1 MLTTLRKPKP
11 TSTKEPH
18 DTYRHDTTTT
28 NHDLTNPANYSADIC
43 IRRMYGDGS
52 GRDIG
57 AGGKDVLSSA
67 KIGRTSWRYY
77 QASVAVGA
85 CEYYLGAGEQ
95 PGVWVGRGLAELG
108 LEPDA
113 EVSEQ
118 QLEAVFARGLHPVSG
133 EALGRAWRADAVTGY
148 DLTFSAPKSV
158 SVLWAVGGATAQ
170 THVAHAHRA
179 AVLAALAYL
188 DAHAAMSR
196 RGTDGAE
203 QIRSGG
209 FAAAL
214 FDHRTSRAG
223 DPQLHTH
230 ALVPNKLLCADGIWR
245 TIDGHELFHH
255 KKAAGV
261 LYQAA
266 LRAELHSRLG
276 VVFGTP
282 SAHGQAEILGVPTEV
297 MAAWSKRTAQIAA
310 EAAPVIAEYEA
321 TLGRALTRNERAAVT
336 KTAVLKTR
344 DAKEPASSVSA
355 LHDRWRTE
363 AAALGWGAEAL
374 HTAVIAAT
382 RTLAVGVTPVTQP
395 FAVGVTAVTEPF
407 AVDVTPSHSELAV
420 LAAGRRRGVF
430 SRVDVAI
437 EIAAALPV
445 VAETAEQV
453 RARVEDLT
461 DHGLRHPQ
469 AVRLGAPQVGV
480 TPRASDA
487 RFTSREVLQVEAA
500 VLRVAAVGQGKHVAQ
515 VPAVDPEMMAGL
527 GPDQQAAVTK
537 LTTGGDFVVVLTAP
551 AGAGKTTT
559 LGAASR
565 VWHNAGY
572 EVVGLAP
579 SARAA
584 AELAKATG
592 GTAETLAKW
601 LYQQARLSQLPA
613 HEQSAWA
620 PTARTVLV
628 VDEASMAST
637 FDLHTLT
644 RIARHA
650 RAKIVLVGDPAQIG
664 AINAPGG
671 LITALAAR
679 GHGIE
684 LTDVHRFRHEW
695 EAAASLRLR
704 DGDRSVIDVY
714 AAAGRLHSVPDPDQ
728 AATAV
733 FAHWQ
738 RARSDGAEVMMLART
753 RDDVDQLNAL
763 AKIAAQA
770 AGDSHGPQVLV
781 GDKSFQAGDVIRTK
795 RNNRSITLGETHV
808 RNGDRYTILA
818 TTEAGGLLVDDLTE
832 RGSTMLPPA
841 YVAQHVEHGWATTI
855 DGAQGTTTDVAIL
868 LVRPG
873 IDREH
878 LYVGLTRGREENHAY
893 LAPASD
899 DDHAHPTTGD
909 TDARHMLQAALAS
922 SGRNDA
928 AHTLLDRAN
937 AAIRPALPVPSAPTI
952 QTAESEEA
960 ARRRRMAT
968 QDAYDRQRKV
978 ATRGRGIGL

>member
-1 MLTTLRKPKP
+1 
-11 TSTKEPH
+11 
-18 DTYRHDTTTT
+18 
-28 NHDLTNPANYSADIC
+28 
-43 IRRMYGDGS
+43 MYGDGVGS
-52 GRDIG
+52 RLS
-57 AGGKDVLSSA
+57 ARGKDVLSSA

-77 QASVAVGA
+77 QNSVAVGA

-95 PGVWVGRGLAELG
+95 PGVWVGRGLPELG
-108 LEPDA
+108 LEAD
-113 EVSEQ
+113 EQVSEQ
-118 QLEAVFARGLHPVSG
+118 QLEAVFARGLHPVTG
-133 EALGRAWRADAVTGY
+133 KALGRAGRADAVTGF

-158 SVLWAVGGATAQ
+158 SVLWALGGATAQ

-188 DAHAAMSR
+188 DAHAALSR
-196 RGTDGAE
+196 RGTDGVE
-203 QIRSGG
+203 QIRTAG

-214 FDHRTSRAG
+214 FEHRTSRAG

-230 ALVPNKLLCADGIWR
+230 ALVPNKLLCADGVWR
-245 TIDGHELFHH
+245 TVDGHELFHH

-276 VVFGTP
+276 VVFAAP
-282 SAHGQAEILGVPTEV
+282 NAHGQAEILGVPQEV

-310 EAAPVIAEYEA
+310 ETAPVIADYEA

-344 DAKEPASSVSA
+344 QGKEPAATVSA
-355 LHDRWRTE
+355 LLDSWQTE

-374 HTAVIAAT
+374 HTAVIAAA
-382 RTLAVGVTPVTQP
+382 RPFAQPLAVGVTPVT
-395 FAVGVTAVTEPF
+395 EPF
-407 AVDVTPSHSELAV
+407 AVAVTPAVPPSQSEVAV

-430 SRVDVAI
+430 SRADLTI

-453 RARVEDLT
+453 RVRVEHLT
-461 DHGLRHPQ
+461 DGSVGHWT
-469 AVRLGAPQVGV
+469 AMRLGAPQVGV

-487 RFTSREVLQVEAA
+487 RFTSREVLQTEAA
-500 VLRVAAVGQGKHVAQ
+500 VLHVAAAGQGKHVGQ
-515 VPAVDPEMMAGL
+515 VPAVDPELIAGL
-527 GPDQQAAVTK
+527 GPDQRAAVTK
-537 LTTGGDFVVVLTAP
+537 LTTGGDFLIVLTAP

-559 LGAASR
+559 LGAAARIWQKS
-565 VWHNAGY
+565 GFT
-572 EVVGLAP
+572 VVGLAP

-584 AELAKATG
+584 AELANATG
-592 GTAETLAKW
+592 GTTDTLAKW
-601 LYQQARLSQLPA
+601 LHQQYQLADLPD
-613 HEQSAWA
+613 HERSAWT

-664 AINAPGG
+664 TINAPGG

-684 LTDVHRFRHEW
+684 LSDVHRFHHQW

-704 DGDRSVIDVY
+704 DGDRTVIDVY
-714 AAAGRLHSVPDPDQ
+714 NDAGRLHTVHDPDQ
-728 AATAV
+728 AAAAV

-738 RARSDGAEVMMLART
+738 QARADGAEVMMLTRT

-763 AKIAAQA
+763 AKTAAQT
-770 AGDSHGPQVLV
+770 AGDSHGPQVVV
-781 GDKSFQAGDVIRTK
+781 GDKSFQAGDVIRTR
-795 RNNRSITLGETHV
+795 RNNRQLLLGETHV

-818 TTEAGGLLVDDLTE
+818 TTQDGGLLVDDLTG
-832 RGSTMLPPA
+832 RGSTMLPA
-841 YVAQHVEHGWATTI
+841 NYVAEHVEHGWASTI
-855 DGAQGTTTDVAIL
+855 DGAQGATTEVAIL

-893 LAPASD
+893 VAPQVD
-899 DDHAHPTTGD
+899 DDHAHPPASDTG
-909 TDARHMLQAALAS
+909 ARALLQAALAR
-922 SGRNDA
+922 SGRNEA
-928 AHTLLDRAN
+928 AHTLLERTGTATRA
-937 AAIRPALPVPSAPTI
+937 APAPPQIRPGAWAPPDRIHRPVSA
-952 QTAESEEA
+952 ERE
-960 ARRRRMAT
+960 
-968 QDAYDRQRKV
+968 
-978 ATRGRGIGL
+978 RGIGI

>member
-1 MLTTLRKPKP
+1 
-11 TSTKEPH
+11 
-18 DTYRHDTTTT
+18 
-28 NHDLTNPANYSADIC
+28 
-43 IRRMYGDGS
+43 
-52 GRDIG
+52 
-57 AGGKDVLSSA
+57 VLSSA

-77 QASVAVGA
+77 QATVAVGA

-95 PGVWVGRGLAELG
+95 PGVWVGRGLPELG
-108 LEPDA
+108 LEPG
-113 EVSEQ
+113 EQVNEQ
-118 QLEAVFARGLHPVSG
+118 QLEAVFARGLHPGTG
-133 EALGRAWRADAVTGY
+133 EALGRSWRADAVTGF

-158 SVLWAVGGATAQ
+158 SVLWALGGATAQ
-170 THVAHAHRA
+170 THVAQAHRA

-188 DAHAAMSR
+188 DAHAALSR
-196 RGTDGAE
+196 RGTDGVE
-203 QIRSGG
+203 QVRTAG

-230 ALVPNKLLCADGIWR
+230 ALVPNKLRCADGIWR

-276 VVFGTP
+276 VQFGAP
-282 SAHGQAEILGVPTEV
+282 SAHGQAEILGVPKELMT
-297 MAAWSKRTAQIAA
+297 AWSKRAAQIAA
-310 EAAPVIAEYEA
+310 EAAPVIADYET
-321 TLGRALTRNERAAVT
+321 TLGRSLTRNERAAVT

-344 DAKEPASSVSA
+344 DAKEPAGSVSV
-355 LHDRWRTE
+355 LHNRWQAE

-374 HTAVIAAT
+374 HAAVITAA
-382 RTLAVGVTPVTQP
+382 RPFAKLFAVDVIPVTQP
-395 FAVGVTAVTEPF
+395 FAVESTAVTEPF
-407 AVDVTPSHSELAV
+407 AVAVTPTVTASHSELAV

-430 SRVDVAI
+430 SRADLTI
-437 EIAAALPV
+437 EIAAGLPV
-445 VAETAEQV
+445 IAETAEQTRV
-453 RARVEDLT
+453 RVEHLT
-461 DHGLRHPQ
+461 DGSVGHWT
-469 AVRLGAPQVGV
+469 AMRLGAPQVGV

-500 VLRVAAVGQGKHVAQ
+500 VLRVAAAGQGKRVGQ
-515 VPAVDPEMMAGL
+515 VPAGALDPELLAGL
-527 GPDQQAAVTK
+527 GSDQRAAVTK

-559 LGAASR
+559 LGAAAR
-565 VWHNAGY
+565 IWENAGFR
-572 EVVGLAP
+572 VVGLAP

-584 AELAKATG
+584 AELGHATG
-592 GTAETLAKW
+592 GTTDTLAKW

-613 HEQSAWA
+613 HEQSAWR

-644 RIARHA
+644 RIARNA

-664 AINAPGG
+664 TINTAGG
-671 LITALAAR
+671 LLPALAAR

-714 AAAGRLHSVPDPDQ
+714 ADAGRLHTVPDPDI

-733 FAHWQ
+733 FEHWQ
-738 RARSDGAEVMMLART
+738 NARTDGAEVMMLART

-763 AKIAAQA
+763 VKIAAQT
-770 AGDSHGPQVLV
+770 AGESHGPKVVV
-781 GDKSFQAGDVIRTK
+781 GEKSFQAGDVIRTK
-795 RNNRSITLGETHV
+795 RNNRSITLGDTHV

-818 TTEAGGLLVDDLTE
+818 TTQDGGLLVDDSTG
-832 RGSTMLPPA
+832 RGSTMLPAA
-841 YVAQHVEHGWATTI
+841 YVAEHVEHGWASTI
-855 DGAQGTTTDVAIL
+855 DAAQGATTDIAIL

-893 LAPASD
+893 VAPQVD
-899 DDHAHPTTGD
+899 DDHALPPVGD
-909 TDARHMLQAALAS
+909 TGARSLLHAALAR
-922 SGRNDA
+922 SGRNEA
-928 AHTLLDRAN
+928 AHTLLDRTGTGTRAVPD
-937 AAIRPALPVPSAPTI
+937 APQIRPGARAPMTRSHRPVSA
-952 QTAESEEA
+952 ERE
-960 ARRRRMAT
+960 
-968 QDAYDRQRKV
+968 
-978 ATRGRGIGL
+978 RGIGFGI

>member
-1 MLTTLRKPKP
+1 MHSPNVWWAARVAI
-11 TSTKEPH
+11 SV
-18 DTYRHDTTTT
+18 R
-28 NHDLTNPANYSADIC
+28 
-43 IRRMYGDGS
+43 GQ
-52 GRDIG
+52 IG
-57 AGGKDVLSSA
+57 VLSSA

-77 QASVAVGA
+77 QNSVAVGA

-95 PGVWVGRGLAELG
+95 PGVWVGRGLPELG
-108 LEPDA
+108 LEDGC

-118 QLEAVFARGLHPVSG
+118 QLEAVFARGLHPVTG
-133 EALGRAWRADAVTGY
+133 EALGRSWRADAVTGF

-158 SVLWAVGGATAQ
+158 SVLWAIGGSTAQ
-170 THVAHAHRA
+170 TQVAQAHRA
-179 AVLAALAYL
+179 AVLAALTYL
-188 DAHAAMSR
+188 DAHAALSR
-196 RGTDGAE
+196 RGTDGVE
-203 QIRSGG
+203 QIRTGG

-276 VVFGTP
+276 VVFAP
-282 SAHGQAEILGVPTEV
+282 STAHGQAEILGVPKEV
-297 MAAWSKRTAQIAA
+297 MTAWSKRTAQIAA
-310 EAAPVIAEYEA
+310 EAAPVIANYEA

-344 DAKEPASSVSA
+344 QDKEPAGGAST

-363 AAALGWGAEAL
+363 AAALGWGAETL
-374 HTAVIAAT
+374 HTAVTAMTKTFAID
-382 RTLAVGVTPVTQP
+382 GTP
-395 FAVGVTAVTEPF
+395 VTEPF
-407 AVDVTPSHSELAV
+407 TVAVTPAVTPAQSELAV

-430 SRVDVAI
+430 SRADLTI

-445 VAETAEQV
+445 IAETAEQTRV
-453 RARVEDLT
+453 RVEHLT
-461 DHGLRHPQ
+461 DGSVGHWTTM
-469 AVRLGAPQVGV
+469 RLGAPPVGV
-480 TPRASDA
+480 TPRASDH
-487 RFTSREVLQVEAA
+487 RYTSREVLQTEAA
-500 VLRVAAVGQGKHVAQ
+500 VLRVAAAGQGKHVGQ
-515 VPAVDPEMMAGL
+515 VPAAMVDPELIAGL
-527 GPDQQAAVTK
+527 SVDQQAAVTK
-537 LTTGGDFVVVLTAP
+537 LTTGGDFLIVLTAP

-559 LGAASR
+559 LGAANK

-572 EVVGLAP
+572 RVVGLAP

-592 GTAETLAKW
+592 SGAETLAKW
-601 LYQQARLSQLPA
+601 LHQQARLSQLPA
-613 HEQSAWA
+613 HEQAAWT

-664 AINAPGG
+664 TINAPGG
-671 LITALAAR
+671 LIAALATR

-684 LTDVHRFRHEW
+684 LSDVHRFHQQW

-704 DGDRSVIDVY
+704 DGDPSVIDVY
-714 AAAGRLHSVPDPDQ
+714 ADAGRLHTVLDPDT
-728 AATAV
+728 AAAAV

-738 RARSDGAEVMMLART
+738 NARKGGAEVMMLART

-763 AKIAAQA
+763 AKTAAQE
-770 AGDSHGPQVLV
+770 AGQSHGPQLVV
-781 GDKSFQAGDVIRTK
+781 GDKSFQAGDVVRTR
-795 RNNRSITLGETHV
+795 RNNRSITLGDTHV

-818 TTEAGGLLVDDLTE
+818 TTQDGALLVEDLAG
-832 RGSTMLPPA
+832 RGSTMLPPG
-841 YVAQHVEHGWATTI
+841 YVAEHVEHGWATTI
-855 DGAQGTTTDVAIL
+855 DAAQGATTDIAIL
-868 LVRPG
+868 LARPG

-893 LAPASD
+893 VAPPVD
-899 DDHAHPTTGD
+899 DDHAHPTTSATG
-909 TDARHMLQAALAS
+909 ARQLLHAALAR

-928 AHTLLDRAN
+928 AHTHLDRAYN
-937 AAIRPALPVPSAPTI
+937 ANRPPLPTAAAI
-952 QTAESEEA
+952 QTAAEEA
-960 ARRRRMAT
+960 AARSRRHAT
-968 QDAYDRQRKV
+968 QQILDQHKRAEHG
-978 ATRGRGIGL
+978 TRRGIGL

>member
-1 MLTTLRKPKP
+1 
-11 TSTKEPH
+11 
-18 DTYRHDTTTT
+18 
-28 NHDLTNPANYSADIC
+28 
-43 IRRMYGDGS
+43 
-52 GRDIG
+52 
-57 AGGKDVLSSA
+57 VLSSA

-77 QASVAVGA
+77 QATVAVGA

-108 LEPDA
+108 LEPGG

-118 QLEAVFARGLHPVSG
+118 QLEAVFARGLHPVTG

-158 SVLWAVGGATAQ
+158 SVLWAIGGATAQ
-170 THVAHAHRA
+170 AEVAQAHRA
-179 AVLAALAYL
+179 AVNAALYYL
-188 DAHAAMSR
+188 DSHAALSR
-196 RGTDGAE
+196 RGTDGVE
-203 QIRSGG
+203 QIRTAG

-230 ALVPNKLLCADGIWR
+230 ALVPNKLLCADGVWR

-266 LRAELHSRLG
+266 LRAELHTRLG
-276 VVFGTP
+276 VVFAAP
-282 SAHGQAEILGVPTEV
+282 NAHGQAEILGVPQEV
-297 MAAWSKRTAQIAA
+297 MTAWSKRTAQIAT
-310 EAAPVIAEYEA
+310 EAAPVIADYEA
-321 TLGRALTRNERAAVT
+321 TLGRSLTRNERAAVT

-344 DAKEPASSVSA
+344 DAKEPASSVSV
-355 LHDRWRTE
+355 LHERWQTE
-363 AAALGWGAEAL
+363 AAAMGWGAETL
-374 HTAVIAAT
+374 HAAVTAVTKTFA
-382 RTLAVGVTPVTQP
+382 LGVTPVTQP
-395 FAVGVTAVTEPF
+395 FAVDGTPVTEPF
-407 AVDVTPSHSELAV
+407 AVAVTPAVTPSQSELAV

-430 SRVDVAI
+430 SRADLTI
-437 EIAAALPV
+437 EVAAALPV

-453 RARVEDLT
+453 RVRVEHLT
-461 DHGLRHPQ
+461 YDSVGHWTAL
-469 AVRLGAPQVGV
+469 RLGAPPVGV
-480 TPRASDA
+480 TPRASD
-487 RFTSREVLQVEAA
+487 RRYTSREVLQAEAA
-500 VLRVAAVGQGKHVAQ
+500 VLHVAAAGQGKHVAQ
-515 VPAVDPEMMAGL
+515 VPAVDLELMAGL
-527 GPDQQAAVTK
+527 GPDQRAAVAK
-537 LTTGGDFVVVLTAP
+537 LTTGGDFLVVLTAP

-559 LGAASR
+559 LGAAAR
-565 VWHNAGY
+565 IWENAGY

-592 GTAETLAKW
+592 GAADTIAKW
-601 LYQQARLSQLPA
+601 LHQQARLPKLPQA
-613 HEQSAWA
+613 EQAAWT
-620 PTARTVLV
+620 PNARTVLV

-637 FDLHTLT
+637 FDLHALT

-650 RAKIVLVGDPAQIG
+650 RAKVVLVGDPAQIG

-671 LITALAAR
+671 LIAALAAR

-714 AAAGRLHSVPDPDQ
+714 NDAGRLHTVPDPDQ
-728 AATAV
+728 AAVAV

-738 RARSDGAEVMMLART
+738 AARSDGADVMMLART
-753 RDDVDQLNAL
+753 RDDVDQLNAH

-770 AGDSHGPQVLV
+770 AGQSHGPQVIV
-781 GDKSFQAGDVIRTK
+781 GEKSFQAGDVIRTR
-795 RNNRSITLGETHV
+795 RNNRSITVGETHV

-818 TTEAGGLLVDDLTE
+818 TTRNGELLVDE
-832 RGSTMLPPA
+832 VGGRGATMLPA
-841 YVAQHVEHGWATTI
+841 GYVAEHVEHGWATTI
-855 DGAQGTTTDVAIL
+855 DAAQGATTDIAIL
-868 LVRPG
+868 LARPG

-893 LAPASD
+893 LAPAVD
-899 DDHAHPTTGD
+899 DDHTQPPPSESS
-909 TDARHMLQAALAS
+909 ARQMLHAALAR
-922 SGRNDA
+922 SGSNDA

-937 AAIRPALPVPSAPTI
+937 AAIRPALPTPSAAI
-952 QTAESEEA
+952 QTAGGEEA
-960 ARRRRMAT
+960 AARSRRLAT
-968 QDAYDRQRKV
+968 QQIIDQHRRAERG
-978 ATRGRGIGL
+978 TGRGIGL

>member
-1 MLTTLRKPKP
+1 M
-11 TSTKEPH
+11 
-18 DTYRHDTTTT
+18 
-28 NHDLTNPANYSADIC
+28 
-43 IRRMYGDGS
+43 
-52 GRDIG
+52 
-57 AGGKDVLSSA
+57 LSSA

-108 LEPDA
+108 LEAD
-113 EVSEQ
+113 EQVSEQ

-158 SVLWAVGGATAQ
+158 SVLWALGGATAQ
-170 THVAHAHRA
+170 AEVAQAHRA

-188 DAHAAMSR
+188 DSHAALSR
-196 RGTDGAE
+196 RGTDGTE
-203 QIRSGG
+203 QIRTAG

-230 ALVPNKLLCADGIWR
+230 ALVPNKLRCADGVWR

-276 VVFGTP
+276 VQFGP
-282 SAHGQAEILGVPTEV
+282 ASAHGQAEILGVPKEV
-297 MAAWSKRTAQIAA
+297 MAAWSKRTAQISA
-310 EAAPVIAEYEA
+310 EAAPVIADYEA
-321 TLGRALTRNERAAVT
+321 TLGRSLTRNERAAVT

-344 DAKEPASSVSA
+344 QGKEPASSVSV
-355 LHDRWRTE
+355 LHDRWQTE

-374 HTAVIAAT
+374 HTAVVAAT
-382 RTLAVGVTPVTQP
+382 KTFALDRAAVTEPFAVDGVAPTQP
-395 FAVGVTAVTEPF
+395 FAVGVTPMTEPF
-407 AVDVTPSHSELAV
+407 AVAVTPSHSELAV

-430 SRVDVAI
+430 SRADLTI

-453 RARVEDLT
+453 RVQVEHLT
-461 DHGLRHPQ
+461 YDSVGHWTTM
-469 AVRLGAPQVGV
+469 RLGAPTVGV

-487 RFTSREVLQVEAA
+487 RYTSREVLQVEAA
-500 VLRVAAVGQGKHVAQ
+500 VLHVAEAGQGKHVAQ
-515 VPAVDPEMMAGL
+515 VPATALAPELLAGL

-559 LGAASR
+559 LGAAAR
-565 VWHNAGY
+565 VWENAGFR
-572 EVVGLAP
+572 VVGLAP

-584 AELAKATG
+584 AELGHATG
-592 GTAETLAKW
+592 GTTDTLAKW
-601 LYQQARLSQLPA
+601 LHQQARLSGLPPA
-613 HEQSAWA
+613 EQAAWT

-664 AINAPGG
+664 TINTAGG
-671 LITALAAR
+671 LLPALAAR

-684 LTDVHRFRHEW
+684 LTDVHRFHHEW

-704 DGDRSVIDVY
+704 DGDAAVIGVY
-714 AAAGRLHSVPDPDQ
+714 ADAGRLHTVPDPNQ

-738 RARSDGAEVMMLART
+738 RASAGGGEVMMLART

-770 AGDSHGPQVLV
+770 AGDSHGPQVRV
-781 GDKSFQAGDVIRTK
+781 GEKRFQAGDVIRTR
-795 RNNRSITLGETHV
+795 RNDRQLPLGETHV

-818 TTEAGGLLVDDLTE
+818 TTGDGGLLVDDHAG
-832 RGSTMLPPA
+832 RGATMLPPG
-841 YVAQHVEHGWATTI
+841 YVAQHVDHGWATTI
-855 DGAQGTTTDVAIL
+855 DAAQGATTDVAIL

-878 LYVGLTRGREENHAY
+878 LYVGLTRGREENHVYVAQ
-893 LAPASD
+893 SVD
-899 DDHAHPTTGD
+899 EDHEHPPTGD
-909 TDARHMLQAALAS
+909 NGTRQLLEAALAH
-922 SGRNDA
+922 SGSNDA

-937 AAIRPALPVPSAPTI
+937 AANRPALAMPSTPAI
-952 QTAESEEA
+952 QAAESEEA
-960 ARRRRMAT
+960 AARSRRLAT
-968 QDAYDRQRKV
+968 QQIIDQHRRAERG
-978 ATRGRGIGL
+978 AGRGVGR

>member
-1 MLTTLRKPKP
+1 MVAP
-11 TSTKEPH
+11 
-18 DTYRHDTTTT
+18 
-28 NHDLTNPANYSADIC
+28 
-43 IRRMYGDGS
+43 S

-57 AGGKDVLSSA
+57 AGETNVLSSA
-67 KIGRTSWRYY
+67 KISRTSWRYY

-108 LEPDA
+108 LEDG
-113 EVSEQ
+113 EQVSEQ
-118 QLEAVFARGLHPVSG
+118 QLEAVFARGLHPVTG
-133 EALGRAWRADAVTGY
+133 QALGRAWRADAVTGF

-158 SVLWAVGGATAQ
+158 SVLWALGGATAQ
-170 THVAHAHRA
+170 THVAEAHRA

-188 DAHAAMSR
+188 DAHAALSR
-196 RGTDGAE
+196 RGTDGVE
-203 QIRSGG
+203 QIRTAG

-230 ALVPNKLLCADGIWR
+230 VLVPNKLLCADGVWR
-245 TIDGHELFHH
+245 TVDGHELFHH

-266 LRAELHSRLG
+266 LRAELHTRLG
-276 VVFGTP
+276 VVFAAP
-282 SAHGQAEILGVPTEV
+282 NAHGQAEILGVSQEV
-297 MAAWSKRTAQIAA
+297 MTAWSKRTAQIAA
-310 EAAPVIAEYEA
+310 EAAPVIADYEA
-321 TLGRALTRNERAAVT
+321 TLGRPLTRNERATVT

-344 DAKEPASSVSA
+344 QGKEPASSVSV
-355 LHDRWRTE
+355 LHDRWRKE

-374 HTAVIAAT
+374 HAAVVAAA
-382 RTLAVGVTPVTQP
+382 RPFAEPFAVGVTPVTQP
-395 FAVGVTAVTEPF
+395 FAVDVTPA
-407 AVDVTPSHSELAV
+407 VTPSHSELAV

-430 SRVDVAI
+430 SRADLTI

-453 RARVEDLT
+453 RVRVEHLT
-461 DHGLRHPQ
+461 YDSVGHWTTM
-469 AVRLGAPQVGV
+469 RLGAPTVGV
-480 TPRASDA
+480 TPRASD
-487 RFTSREVLQVEAA
+487 RRYTSREVLQAEAA
-500 VLRVAAVGQGKHVAQ
+500 VLRVAAAGRGKHVGQ
-515 VPAVDPEMMAGL
+515 VPAVDPELMAGL
-527 GPDQQAAVTK
+527 GPDQRASVTK

-559 LGAASR
+559 LGAAAR
-565 VWHNAGY
+565 VWQTAGFR
-572 EVVGLAP
+572 VVGLAP

-592 GTAETLAKW
+592 GTADTLAKW
-601 LYQQARLSQLPA
+601 LHQHARLSQLPA
-613 HEQSAWA
+613 HEQSAWT

-644 RIARHA
+644 RIARQA

-664 AINAPGG
+664 TINAPGG

-679 GHGIE
+679 GHGME
-684 LTDVHRFRHEW
+684 LTDVHRFHHDW
-695 EAAASLRLR
+695 EAQASLRLR
-704 DGDRSVIDVY
+704 DGDRTVIDVY
-714 AAAGRLHSVPDPDQ
+714 ADAGRLHTVPNPDQ
-728 AATAV
+728 AAAAV

-738 RARSDGAEVMMLART
+738 KASADGGEVMMLART

-781 GDKSFQAGDVIRTK
+781 GEKSFQAGDVIRTT
-795 RNNRSITLGETHV
+795 RNNRSIALGDGHV

-818 TTEAGGLLVDDLTE
+818 TTQDGGLLVDDHVG
-832 RGSTMLPPA
+832 RGATILPA
-841 YVAQHVEHGWATTI
+841 VYVAEHVEHGWASTI
-855 DGAQGTTTDVAIL
+855 DGAQGATTDIAIL

-878 LYVGLTRGREENHAY
+878 LYVGLTRGRDENHAY
-893 LAPASD
+893 LAPALD
-899 DDHAHPTTGD
+899 DDHAHPPVGD
-909 TDARHMLQAALAS
+909 NGARQMLPAALAH

-928 AHTLLDRAN
+928 AHTLLDRAT
-937 AAIRPALPVPSAPTI
+937 AATRPALPVPSAAAI

-960 ARRRRMAT
+960 AARSRRHAT
-968 QDAYDRQRKV
+968 QQIIDQHRRAERG
-978 ATRGRGIGL
+978 TGRGFGI

>member
-1 MLTTLRKPKP
+1 MHSVNVWWAARV
-11 TSTKEPH
+11 
-18 DTYRHDTTTT
+18 
-28 NHDLTNPANYSADIC
+28 AI
-43 IRRMYGDGS
+43 S
-52 GRDIG
+52 GR
-57 AGGKDVLSSA
+57 GKIRVLSSA

-77 QASVAVGA
+77 QASVAVGT

-95 PGVWVGRGLAELG
+95 PGVWIGRGLPELG
-108 LEPDA
+108 LEVGA
-113 EVSEQ
+113 QVSEQ
-118 QLEAVFARGLHPVSG
+118 QLEAVFARGLHPVTG

-158 SVLWAVGGATAQ
+158 SVLWALGGATAQ

-188 DAHAAMSR
+188 DVHAALSR
-196 RGTDGAE
+196 RGTDGVE
-203 QIRSGG
+203 QIRTGG

-230 ALVPNKLLCADGIWR
+230 ALVPNKLLCADGVWR

-276 VVFGTP
+276 VVFAAP
-282 SAHGQAEILGVPTEV
+282 NVHGQAEILGVPQEV
-297 MAAWSKRTAQIAA
+297 MTAWSKRTAQIAA
-310 EAAPVIAEYEA
+310 EAAPVIADYET

-344 DAKEPASSVSA
+344 QGKEPSGSVSV
-355 LHDRWRTE
+355 LHERWRTE
-363 AAALGWGAEAL
+363 AAALGWGAERL
-374 HTAVIAAT
+374 HAAVTAVT
-382 RTLAVGVTPVTQP
+382 KTFAVAVTPAVTP
-395 FAVGVTAVTEPF
+395 SHSGTTVTEPF
-407 AVDVTPSHSELAV
+407 AVDGTPVTEPFALGVTPAVTPSQSELAV
-420 LAAGRRRGVF
+420 LNSGRRHGVF
-430 SRVDVAI
+430 SRADLTI
-437 EIAAALPV
+437 EIAATLPV
-445 VAETAEQV
+445 VAETAEQTRV
-453 RARVEDLT
+453 RVEELT
-461 DHGLRHPQ
+461 DSSVGHWTTM
-469 AVRLGAPQVGV
+469 RLGAPTVGV

-487 RFTSREVLQVEAA
+487 RYTSREVLQAEAA
-500 VLRVAAVGQGKHVAQ
+500 VLRVAAAGQGERVAQ
-515 VPAVDPEMMAGL
+515 VPATALDPELMAGL

-559 LGAASR
+559 LGAAAR
-565 VWHNAGY
+565 IWENAGFR
-572 EVVGLAP
+572 VVGLAP

-592 GTAETLAKW
+592 GTADTLAKW
-601 LYQQARLSQLPA
+601 LHQQYRLAQLPA
-613 HEQSAWA
+613 QEQAAWT

-644 RIARHA
+644 RIARQA
-650 RAKIVLVGDPAQIG
+650 RAKVVLVGDAAQIG

-671 LITALAAR
+671 LIAALAAR

-684 LTDVHRFRHEW
+684 LTDVHRFHHEW
-695 EAAASLRLR
+695 EAHASLRLR
-704 DGDRSVIDVY
+704 DGDRTVIDTY
-714 AAAGRLHSVPDPDQ
+714 ADAGRLHTVDDPDR
-728 AATAV
+728 AAAAV
-733 FAHWQ
+733 FAHWR
-738 RARSDGAEVMMLART
+738 RAKTSGSDVMMLART
-753 RDDVDQLNAL
+753 RDDVDQLNTL

-770 AGDSHGPQVLV
+770 AGDSRGPELVV

-795 RNNRSITLGETHV
+795 RNNRSITLGEGHV

-818 TTEAGGLLVDDLTE
+818 TTEGGGLLVDDLTG
-832 RGSTMLPPA
+832 RGATMLPPA
-841 YVAQHVEHGWATTI
+841 YVADHVEHGWATTI
-855 DGAQGTTTDVAIL
+855 DGAQGATTDVAIL

-878 LYVGLTRGREENHAY
+878 LYVGLTRGRDENHAY
-893 LAPASD
+893 LAPPVD
-899 DDHAHPTTGD
+899 DDHAHPSVGD
-909 TDARHMLQAALAS
+909 TGARQMLQAALARTGS
-922 SGRNDA
+922 NDA
-928 AHTLLDRAN
+928 AHTLLDRAY
-937 AAIRPALPVPSAPTI
+937 AAVRPVLPVPSAPTI
-952 QTAESEEA
+952 QTAAESEEA
-960 ARRRRMAT
+960 ARRHRMAT

-978 ATRGRGIGL
+978 AARGRGIGI

>member
-1 MLTTLRKPKP
+1 
-11 TSTKEPH
+11 
-18 DTYRHDTTTT
+18 
-28 NHDLTNPANYSADIC
+28 
-43 IRRMYGDGS
+43 
-52 GRDIG
+52 
-57 AGGKDVLSSA
+57 VLSSA

-85 CEYYLGAGEQ
+85 CEYFLGAGEQ

-108 LEPDA
+108 LDA
-113 EVSEQ
+113 DSQVSEQ
-118 QLEAVFARGLHPVSG
+118 QLEAIFARGLHPGTG
-133 EALGRAWRADAVTGY
+133 EALGRGWRADAVTGY

-158 SVLWAVGGATAQ
+158 SALWALGGVTAQ
-170 THVAHAHRA
+170 TQVAQAHRA

-188 DAHAAMSR
+188 DAHAALSR
-196 RGTDGAE
+196 RGTDGVE
-203 QIRSGG
+203 QIRTGG

-266 LRAELHSRLG
+266 LRAELHTRLG
-276 VVFGTP
+276 VVFGAP

-297 MAAWSKRTAQIAA
+297 MTAWSKRTAQISA
-310 EAAPVIAEYEA
+310 EAAPVIADYEA
-321 TLGRALTRNERAAVT
+321 TLGRDLTRNERAAVT

-344 DAKEPASSVSA
+344 QGKEPASSETV
-355 LHDRWRTE
+355 LHDRWQTE

-374 HTAVIAAT
+374 HAAVTAAA
-382 RTLAVGVTPVTQP
+382 RPFAKPFAVGVTPVTQP
-395 FAVGVTAVTEPF
+395 FAVESTAVTEPF
-407 AVDVTPSHSELAV
+407 AVESTAVTEPFAVAVTPAVTASHSELAV
-420 LAAGRRRGVF
+420 LAAGRRRGAF
-430 SRVDVAI
+430 SRADLTI
-437 EIAAALPV
+437 EIAAGLPV
-445 VAETAEQV
+445 IAETAEQV
-453 RARVEDLT
+453 RVRVEHLT
-461 DHGLRHPQ
+461 YDSVGHWTTM
-469 AVRLGAPQVGV
+469 RLGAPQVGV
-480 TPRASDA
+480 TPRASD
-487 RFTSREVLQVEAA
+487 RRYTSREVLQAEAH
-500 VLRVAAVGQGKHVAQ
+500 VLRVAAAGQGKHVAQ
-515 VPAVDPEMMAGL
+515 VPAALIDPAVMAGL

-559 LGAASR
+559 LGAATR

-572 EVVGLAP
+572 TVVGLAP

-592 GTAETLAKW
+592 GTADTLAKW
-601 LYQQARLSQLPA
+601 LYQQYRLAQLPA
-613 HEQSAWA
+613 HEQAAWT

-664 AINAPGG
+664 AINTAGG
-671 LITALAAR
+671 LLPALAAR

-695 EAAASLRLR
+695 EAHASLRLR
-704 DGDRSVIDVY
+704 DGDRGVIDVY
-714 AAAGRLHSVPDPDQ
+714 AGAGRLHTADDPDQ
-728 AATAV
+728 AAAAV

-738 RARSDGAEVMMLART
+738 HARADGAEVMMLART

-770 AGDSHGPQVLV
+770 AGDSHGPQVLI
-781 GDKSFQAGDVIRTK
+781 GEKSFQAGDVIRTK

-808 RNGDRYTILA
+808 RNGDRYTVLA
-818 TTEAGGLLVDDLTE
+818 TTDGGGLLVDDLTG
-832 RGSTMLPPA
+832 RGVTMLPAA
-841 YVAQHVEHGWATTI
+841 YVAEHVEHGWATTI
-855 DGAQGTTTDVAIL
+855 DSAQGATTDVAIL

-878 LYVGLTRGREENHAY
+878 LYVGLTRGRHENHAY
-893 LAPASD
+893 VAPPVDDDHEHPPASD
-899 DDHAHPTTGD
+899 TG
-909 TDARHMLQAALAS
+909 ARALLQAALAR
-922 SGRNDA
+922 SGSNTA

-937 AAIRPALPVPSAPTI
+937 AANRPALPAPSAPAI
-952 QTAESEEA
+952 QTVESEEA
-960 ARRRRMAT
+960 AARSRRLAT
-968 QDAYDRQRKV
+968 QQIIDQHRR
-978 ATRGRGIGL
+978 TERGVGHGIGL

>member
-1 MLTTLRKPKP
+1 
-11 TSTKEPH
+11 
-18 DTYRHDTTTT
+18 
-28 NHDLTNPANYSADIC
+28 
-43 IRRMYGDGS
+43 
-52 GRDIG
+52 
-57 AGGKDVLSSA
+57 VLSSA

-133 EALGRAWRADAVTGY
+133 EALGRAWRADAVTGF

-158 SVLWAVGGATAQ
+158 SVLWALGGATAQ
-170 THVAHAHRA
+170 TQVAQAHRA

-188 DAHAAMSR
+188 DAHAALSR
-196 RGTDGAE
+196 RGTDGVE
-203 QIRSGG
+203 QIRTGG
-209 FAAAL
+209 YAAAL

-276 VVFGTP
+276 VVFGAP
-282 SAHGQAEILGVPTEV
+282 SAHGQAEILGVPQEV
-297 MAAWSKRTAQIAA
+297 MTAWSKRTAQIDA
-310 EAAPVIAEYEA
+310 EAAPVIADYET

-344 DAKEPASSVSA
+344 QGKEPAGSA
-355 LHDRWRTE
+355 SLLHERWRTE

-374 HTAVIAAT
+374 HAAVVAAT
-382 RTLAVGVTPVTQP
+382 KTFAVGVTPATQP
-395 FAVGVTAVTEPF
+395 FAVAGTPVSEPF
-407 AVDVTPSHSELAV
+407 AVAVTPAVTPSHSELAA
-420 LAAGRRRGVF
+420 LAAGRRHGVF
-430 SRVDVAI
+430 SRADLTI

-453 RARVEDLT
+453 RVRVEHLT
-461 DHGLRHPQ
+461 NSSVGHWTTM
-469 AVRLGAPQVGV
+469 RLGAPTVGV

-487 RFTSREVLQVEAA
+487 RFTSREVLEAEAA
-500 VLRVAAVGQGKHVAQ
+500 VLLVAAAGQGKHVGQ
-515 VPAVDPEMMAGL
+515 VPTVDPELMAGL
-527 GPDQQAAVTK
+527 GTDQRAAVTK

-559 LGAASR
+559 LGAAAR
-565 VWHNAGY
+565 IWENAGFR
-572 EVVGLAP
+572 VVGLAP

-601 LYQQARLSQLPA
+601 LHQQAQLSQLPA
-613 HEQSAWA
+613 HEQAAWTA
-620 PTARTVLV
+620 NARTVLV

-637 FDLHTLT
+637 FDLHSLT

-650 RAKIVLVGDPAQIG
+650 RATVVLVGDPAQIG
-664 AINAPGG
+664 TIDTAGG
-671 LITALAAR
+671 LLPALAAR

-684 LTDVHRFRHEW
+684 LTDVHRFHHQW

-704 DGDRSVIDVY
+704 DGDRSVIGVY
-714 AAAGRLHSVPDPDQ
+714 AGAGRLHTVPDPDQ
-728 AATAV
+728 AAAAV

-738 RARSDGAEVMMLART
+738 KARADGAEVMMLART

-770 AGDSHGPQVLV
+770 AGDSRGPQLV
-781 GDKSFQAGDVIRTK
+781 VGEKSFQAGDVIRTK
-795 RNNRSITLGETHV
+795 RNNRSISLGETHV

-818 TTEAGGLLVDDLTE
+818 TTQSGGLLVDDLCG
-832 RGSTMLPPA
+832 RGRTLLPPS
-841 YVAQHVEHGWATTI
+841 YVAEHVEHGWATTI
-855 DGAQGTTTDVAIL
+855 DGAQGATTDIAIL
-868 LVRPG
+868 LARPG

-893 LAPASD
+893 LAPPAD
-899 DDHAHPTTGD
+899 DEHEHPTTSDGG
-909 TDARHMLQAALAS
+909 ARQMLQAALAR

-928 AHTLLDRAN
+928 AHTLLDRAT
-937 AAIRPALPVPSAPTI
+937 AANRPALPVPSAPGI
-952 QTAESEEA
+952 QTAAEAEEA
-960 ARRRRMAT
+960 AARSRRLAT
-968 QDAYDRQRKV
+968 QQIIDQHRRAERG
-978 ATRGRGIGL
+978 TGRGIGI